1 MIKNIVIYLLLLIT
15 AFVFNIFYYG
25 WFSWFLLVLTIAIP
39 LVSLIVS
46 LPFMIC
52 SAVNGALVFTYDSI
66 KTGDDF
72 YVGVTGKKGRAV
84 FCPRIKIKL
93 NVKNDFCRKSENL
106 KIIYSGTLNMPFYT
120 KFNKFSKHCGSVNIT
135 SKYAKIYDMTG
146 IFFIP
151 IKLDCNIS
159 CDVMPKTKKPSVLP
173 DSSKISILGYKPK
186 NGGFSDY
193 YELRQ
198 YQNGDSLKN
207 IHWKLSSKYDD
218 LIVRE
223 PSTPIYRQFYVRLLF
238 TQNADINDDILA
250 RFMYVCNYLNK
261 NGAPCLVFNNGREI
275 SLIANPS
282 QQKEFIKALYRNQP
296 YNTCFADT
304 VPSLVYAIGESGE
317 EVSGV

>member
-1 MIKNIVIYLLLLIT
+1 MIKSIVIYLLLLIS
-15 AFVFNIFYYG
+15 AFVFNIFYFG
-25 WFSWFLLVLTIAIP
+25 WFSWFLLVLTIAVP
-39 LVSLIVS
+39 LVSLLVS
-46 LPFMIC
+46 LLFMI
-52 SAVNGALVFTYDSI
+52 SGAVNGVLVFTHDSLNI
-66 KTGDDF
+66 GDDF
-72 YVGVTGKKGRAV
+72 YIGVTGKKGRAV

-93 NVKNDFCRKSENL
+93 NVKNDFCNFSEKL
-106 KIIYSGTLNMPFYT
+106 KIIYSGTLKKPFYT
-120 KFNKFSKHCGSVNIT
+120 KNNRLSKHCGSVNIT
-135 SKYAKIYDMTG
+135 AKYAKIYDFTG

-159 CDVMPKTKKPSVLP
+159 CDIMPKTKKPSVLP

-198 YQNGDSLKN
+198 YQSGDSLKN

-238 TQNADINDDILA
+238 TQTPEINDDILA
-250 RFMYVCNYLNK
+250 RFIYVCNYLNK
-261 NGAPCLVFNNGREI
+261 NGAPCLVFNDGREI
-275 SLIANPS
+275 SSISNSSEL
-282 QQKEFIKALYRNQP
+282 KEFIKALYRNQP
-296 YNTCFADT
+296 YNTHFSDS

>member
-1 MIKNIVIYLLLLIT
+1 MIKNIAVWFLLLFS

-25 WFSWFLLVLTIAIP
+25 WFSWFLLVLTVAIP

-46 LPFMIC
+46 LPFMIG
-52 SAVNGALVFTYDSI
+52 SAVNSILVFTHESVKI
-66 KTGDDF
+66 GDDF
-72 YVGVTGKKGRAV
+72 YIGVTGKKGRTI

-93 NVKNDFCRKSENL
+93 NIRNDFCGQNEKQ
-106 KIIYSGTLNMPFYT
+106 KILYSGTLKKPFY
-120 KFNKFSKHCGSVNIT
+120 KKYNRFAKHCGCVTIT
-135 SKYAKIYDMTG
+135 AKYAKIYDLTG

-151 IKLDCNIS
+151 IKINSCVS
-159 CDVMPKTKKPSVLP
+159 CDIMPKGRKPSVLP
-173 DSSKISILGYKPK
+173 DSSKISVLGYKPK

-198 YQNGDSLKN
+198 YQSGDSLKN

-238 TQNADINDDILA
+238 TQNAETNDSILA

-261 NGAPCLVFNNGREI
+261 NGAPCLVFNNDREI
-275 SLIANPS
+275 SSISDSSEL
-282 QQKEFIKALYRNQP
+282 KDFIRALYRNHP
-296 YNTCFADT
+296 YNTYFAGT
-304 VPSLVYAIGESGE
+304 APSLVYAIAEDFE
-317 EVSGV
+317 EVSEV

>member
-1 MIKNIVIYLLLLIT
+1 MIKSIVIYLLLLIS
-15 AFVFNIFYYG
+15 AFVFNIFYFG
-25 WFSWFLLVLTIAIP
+25 WFSWFLLVLTIAVP
-39 LVSLIVS
+39 LVSLLFS
-46 LPFMIC
+46 LPFMITG
-52 SAVNGALVFTYDSI
+52 AVNGVFVFTHDSI
-66 KTGDDF
+66 KIGDNF
-72 YVGVTGKKGRAV
+72 YVGVTGKKGREV

-93 NVKNDFCRKSENL
+93 NVQNDFCNKSEKM
-106 KIIYSGTLNMPFYT
+106 KIIYSGTLKKPFYT
-120 KFNKFSKHCGSVNIT
+120 KNNRFSKHCGCVSIT
-135 SKYAKIYDMTG
+135 AKYAKIYDFTG

-159 CDVMPKTKKPSVLP
+159 CDIMPKTKKPSVLP

-198 YQNGDSLKN
+198 YQSGDSLKN

-238 TQNADINDDILA
+238 TQNTDTNDDILA

-261 NGAPCLVFNNGREI
+261 NGAPCLVFNNGRGI
-275 SLIANPS
+275 SSISTPS
-282 QQKEFIKALYRNQP
+282 ELKEFIRALYRNQP
-296 YNTCFADT
+296 YNTHFFDSA
-304 VPSLVYAIGESGE
+304 PSLVYSIGDSRE
-317 EVSGV
+317 EVSGI

>member
-15 AFVFNIFYYG
+15 AFVFNIFYFG

-52 SAVNGALVFTYDSI
+52 SAVNGTLVFTYDSI

-72 YVGVTGKKGRAV
+72 YVGVTSKKGRAV

-106 KIIYSGTLNMPFYT
+106 KIIYSGTLKKPFDT
-120 KFNKFSKHCGSVNIT
+120 KCNSFSKHCGCVNIT

-151 IKLDCNIS
+151 IKLDCTIS

-173 DSSKISILGYKPK
+173 VSSKISILGYKPK

-198 YQNGDSLKN
+198 YQSGDSLKN

-238 TQNADINDDILA
+238 NQNADINDDILA

-275 SLIANPS
+275 SSIANPS
-282 QQKEFIKALYRNQP
+282 QQKEFIKALYRNHP

-304 VPSLVYAIGESGE
+304 APSLVYAIGESVE

>member
-1 MIKNIVIYLLLLIT
+1 
-15 AFVFNIFYYG
+15 
-25 WFSWFLLVLTIAIP
+25 
-39 LVSLIVS
+39 
-46 LPFMIC
+46 
-52 SAVNGALVFTYDSI
+52 
-66 KTGDDF
+66 
-72 YVGVTGKKGRAV
+72 
-84 FCPRIKIKL
+84 
-93 NVKNDFCRKSENL
+93 
-106 KIIYSGTLNMPFYT
+106 
-120 KFNKFSKHCGSVNIT
+120 
-135 SKYAKIYDMTG
+135 MTG

-173 DSSKISILGYKPK
+173 DSSKISIVGYKPK

-198 YQNGDSLKN
+198 YQSGDSLKN

-223 PSTPIYRQFYVRLLF
+223 PSLPVYRQFYLRLLF
-238 TQNADINDDILA
+238 TQNADINDDIMA

-261 NGAPCLVFNNGREI
+261 NGSPCLVFNNGREI
-275 SLIANPS
+275 SSIANPS
-282 QQKEFIKALYRNQP
+282 QLKEFIKALYRNHS

-304 VPSLVYAIGESGE
+304 APSLVYAIGESGE

>member
-15 AFVFNIFYYG
+15 AFVFNIFYFG
-25 WFSWFLLVLTIAIP
+25 WFSWFLLVLTITIP

-46 LPFMIC
+46 LPFMIG
-52 SAVNGALVFTYDSI
+52 SAVNGVLVFTHDSMKI
-66 KTGDDF
+66 GDDF
-72 YVGVTGKKGRAV
+72 YVGITGKKGRAV
-84 FCPRIKIKL
+84 FCPRVKIKL
-93 NVKNDFCRKSENL
+93 NVKNDFCRKSERL
-106 KIIYSGTLNMPFYT
+106 KIIYSGTLKKPFYT
-120 KFNKFSKHCGSVNIT
+120 KCNSFSKHCGSVNIT

-151 IKLDCNIS
+151 IKLDCNIN
-159 CDVMPKTKKPSVLP
+159 CYVMPKTKKPSVLP

-198 YQNGDSLKN
+198 YQSGDSLKN

-275 SLIANPS
+275 SSIANSS

-304 VPSLVYAIGESGE
+304 APSLVYAIGESGE

>member
-15 AFVFNIFYYG
+15 AFVFNIFYFG
-25 WFSWFLLVLTIAIP
+25 WFSWFLLVLTITIP

-46 LPFMIC
+46 LPFMIG
-52 SAVNGALVFTYDSI
+52 SAVNGVLVFTHDSMKI
-66 KTGDDF
+66 GDDF
-72 YVGVTGKKGRAV
+72 YVGITGKKGRAV
-84 FCPRIKIKL
+84 FCPRVKIKL
-93 NVKNDFCRKSENL
+93 NVKNDFCRKSERL
-106 KIIYSGTLNMPFYT
+106 KIIYSGTLKKPFYT
-120 KFNKFSKHCGSVNIT
+120 KCNSFSKHCGSVNIT

-198 YQNGDSLKN
+198 YQSGDSLKN
-207 IHWKLSSKYDD
+207 IHWKLSSKYDV

-275 SLIANPS
+275 SSIANSS

-296 YNTCFADT
+296 YNTCFPDT
-304 VPSLVYAIGESGE
+304 APSLVYAIGESGE

>member
-1 MIKNIVIYLLLLIT
+1 MIKNIEIYLLLLIT
-15 AFVFNIFYYG
+15 AFVFNIFYFG
-25 WFSWFLLVLTIAIP
+25 WFSWFLLVLTITIP

-46 LPFMIC
+46 LPFMIG
-52 SAVNGALVFTYDSI
+52 SAVNGVLVFTHDSMKI
-66 KTGDDF
+66 GDDF
-72 YVGVTGKKGRAV
+72 YVGITGKKGRAV
-84 FCPRIKIKL
+84 FCPRVKIKL
-93 NVKNDFCRKSENL
+93 NVKNDFCRKSERL
-106 KIIYSGTLNMPFYT
+106 KIIYSGTLKKPFYT
-120 KFNKFSKHCGSVNIT
+120 KCNSFSKHCGSVNIT

-151 IKLDCNIS
+151 IKLDCNIN
-159 CDVMPKTKKPSVLP
+159 CYVMPKTKKPSVLP

-198 YQNGDSLKN
+198 YQSGDSLKN

-275 SLIANPS
+275 SSIANSS

-304 VPSLVYAIGESGE
+304 APSLVYAIGESGE
-317 EVSGV
+317 GVSGV

>member
-1 MIKNIVIYLLLLIT
+1 MIKNIVIYLLLLIS
-15 AFVFNIFYYG
+15 AFVFNIFYFG

-46 LPFMIC
+46 LPLMIC
-52 SAVNGALVFTYDSI
+52 SAINGVLVFTHESI
-66 KTGDDF
+66 KIGDDF
-72 YVGVTGKKGRAV
+72 FVGITGKKGRAA

-93 NVKNDFCRKSENL
+93 NVKNDFCSQSEKL
-106 KIIYSGTLNMPFYT
+106 KIIYSGTLKKPFYT
-120 KFNKFSKHCGSVNIT
+120 KFNKLSKHCGCVNFT

-151 IKLDCNIS
+151 IRLDCNIS

-198 YQNGDSLKN
+198 YQSGDSLKN

-238 TQNADINDDILA
+238 TQNADTNDDILA

-261 NGAPCLVFNNGREI
+261 NDAPCLVFNNGREI
-275 SLIANPS
+275 SSISDSS
-282 QQKEFIKALYRNQP
+282 QLKDFIKALYRNQP

-304 VPSLVYAIGESGE
+304 APSLVYAIGESVE

>member
-1 MIKNIVIYLLLLIT
+1 MIKNILIYLLLLIS
-15 AFVFNIFYYG
+15 AFVFNIFYFG
-25 WFSWFLLVLTIAIP
+25 WFSWFLLVLTIAVP
-39 LVSLIVS
+39 LVSLLVS
-46 LPFMIC
+46 LPFMING
-52 SAVNGALVFTYDSI
+52 AVNGVLVFTHDI
-66 KTGDDF
+66 LNIGDDF
-72 YVGVTGKKGRAV
+72 YIGVTGKKGRAV
-84 FCPRIKIKL
+84 FCPRIKIRL
-93 NVKNDFCRKSENL
+93 NVKNDFCNKSEKM
-106 KIIYSGTLNMPFYT
+106 KIIYSGTLKKPFYT
-120 KFNKFSKHCGSVNIT
+120 KNNRLSKHCGSVNIT
-135 SKYAKIYDMTG
+135 AKYAKIYDFTG

-159 CDVMPKTKKPSVLP
+159 CDIMPKTKKPSVLP

-198 YQNGDSLKN
+198 YQSGDSLKN

-238 TQNADINDDILA
+238 TQTPEINDDILA

-261 NGAPCLVFNNGREI
+261 GGAPCLVINDGRGI
-275 SLIANPS
+275 SSISNPS
-282 QQKEFIKALYRNQP
+282 ELREFIKALYRNQP
-296 YNTCFADT
+296 FNTHFTDLA
-304 VPSLVYAIGESGE
+304 PSLVYAIGESSE